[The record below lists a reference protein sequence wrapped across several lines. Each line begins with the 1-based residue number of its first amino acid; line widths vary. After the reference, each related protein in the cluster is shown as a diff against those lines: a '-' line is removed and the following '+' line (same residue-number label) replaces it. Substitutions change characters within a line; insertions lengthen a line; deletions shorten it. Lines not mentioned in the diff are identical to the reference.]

1 MSSAAPALSLTAMF
15 GEREARRR
23 KERDEEEQLQRRQE
37 EELASFKKR
46 LDEFELTQDRINAA
60 LARIRRA
67 FERGDTELMLT
78 SFPSSFCSD
87 DGRAIINSA
96 APPINKPKKEEAARE
111 AVPEW
116 VGTMPK
122 GAALVYDYWR
132 THLRPGGF
140 GFSAQIINYPGG
152 KPGDIGL
159 FLSWPKSSM
168 EL

>member
-1 MSSAAPALSLTAMF
+1 MSSTGPALSLTAMF
-15 GEREARRR
+15 ADRESRRR
-23 KERDEEEQLQRRQE
+23 KDREEEEQLQRRQE

-46 LDEFELTQDRINAA
+46 LNGFELTQDRIDAA

-87 DGRAIINSA
+87 DGRAVINAA
-96 APPINKPKKEEAARE
+96 APPINKPKKDEAAQE
-111 AVPEW
+111 SVPEW
-116 VGTMPK
+116 VDTMPK

-140 GFSAQIINYPGG
+140 GFSARIISYPGG

>member
-1 MSSAAPALSLTAMF
+1 MSSTRPALSLTAMF
-15 GEREARRR
+15 AEREARRR
-23 KERDEEEQLQRRQE
+23 KEREEEEQLQRRQE

-46 LDEFELTQDRINAA
+46 LDEFELTQDRIDAA

-67 FERGDTELMLT
+67 FERGDSELMLA

-87 DGRAIINSA
+87 DGRAVNNAGAPQINRKKNESA
-96 APPINKPKKEEAARE
+96 AES
-111 AVPEW
+111 VPEW
-116 VGTMPK
+116 INTMPK

-140 GFSAQIINYPGG
+140 GFSARITNYPDG